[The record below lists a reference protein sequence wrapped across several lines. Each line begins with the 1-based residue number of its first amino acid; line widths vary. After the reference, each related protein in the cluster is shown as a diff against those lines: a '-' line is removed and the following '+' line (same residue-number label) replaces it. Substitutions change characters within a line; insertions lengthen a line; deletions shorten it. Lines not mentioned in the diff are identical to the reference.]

1 MKQNV
6 YGRIRFLSALALAAG
21 SFTAV
26 AFAQNSNIHNL
37 PNPRPIFARLP
48 NAHPNARPADGETVL
63 PTWNGKIVYKYGPTI
78 YPFNMV
84 GTDPATTNTAT
95 TVQAVIIPVKIVIAG
110 RRGGSQTFDPET
122 IPSNT
127 GGLTAVDNTVQS
139 PIFDSTTTYIQ
150 GGTYVGTTQYIDAY
164 QRANF
169 WGSVQTNTD
178 YHLLLGGP
186 TVLPEVR
193 LNPPAESGTT
203 GTVWGQTVAIVDLF
217 WIDGQFQSL
226 ITSLGL
232 QPDQLPIFMTYQ
244 TYLTSPYTGCCIGGY
259 HTANGGQS
267 YAEFTYIDQPGLF
280 AQDVSAL
287 SHEIGEWA
295 DDPLVNGKFN
305 DTVCG
310 ALEVGDPL
318 EGGPNFGDYPYVLH
332 GFTYNLQDL
341 VTVEYFGA
349 AAGTS
354 LNDWFSFQGQTG
366 SHACHLD

>member
-6 YGRIRFLSALALAAG
+6 YRRIRCLSALALAAG

-26 AFAQNSNIHNL
+26 AFAQDYDINNL
-37 PNPRPIFARLP
+37 PDPDRPMFVRML
-48 NAHPNARPADGETVL
+48 NARPAAGVTV
-63 PTWNGKIVYKYGPTI
+63 PTWNGSFVYNGTTYN
-78 YPFNMV
+78 FNMV
-84 GTDPATTNTAT
+84 GTDPATTNSAT

-110 RRGGSQTFDPET
+110 RRGGGSQTFDPET

-127 GGLTAVDNTVQS
+127 GGLTAVQNTVQS

-244 TYLTSPYTGCCIGGY
+244 TYLTSPYGCCIGGY

-267 YAEFTYIDQPGLF
+267 YAEFTYNDQSGLF

-305 DTVCG
+305 DTPCG
-310 ALEVGDPL
+310 PLEVGDPL
-318 EGGPNFGDYPYVLH
+318 EDQPNFGGFPYVLH

-341 VTVEYFGA
+341 VTLEYFGA
-349 AAGTS
+349 PAGTS
-354 LNDWFSFQGQTG
+354 LNDFFTFQGHPG
-366 SHACHLD
+366 SVCNIY